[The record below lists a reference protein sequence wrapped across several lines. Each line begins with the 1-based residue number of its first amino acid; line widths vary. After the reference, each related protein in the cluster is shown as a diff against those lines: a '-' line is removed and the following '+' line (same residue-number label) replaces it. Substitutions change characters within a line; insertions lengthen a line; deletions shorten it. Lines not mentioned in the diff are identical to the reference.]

1 LKEAGVPEKSVDRRA
16 NVRFPL
22 RLTINYRTFNPASCS
37 GPLLL
42 KTVNISSN
50 GLLFEDNGTLQP
62 GQRVLVSVEWPARL
76 DRRIPLNL
84 VLEGRILRSGNGQAV
99 LKIYKHEFRTR
110 GSAAAQADP
119 QNYQADDVERS
130 AETAPGP
137 AVPEPGS

>member
-1 LKEAGVPEKSVDRRA
+1 VDRRA

-22 RLTINYRTFNPASCS
+22 RLAVNYRTFNPASCS

-62 GQRVLVSVEWPARL
+62 GQRVMVSVEWPARL
-76 DRRIPLNL
+76 DQRVPLNL
-84 VLEGRILRSGNGQAV
+84 VLEGRILRCGNGQAV

-110 GSAAAQADP
+110 GSAASTADAENCQRDSVEP
-119 QNYQADDVERS
+119 QMDAVLD
-130 AETAPGP
+130 P
-137 AVPEPGS
+137 AVPQLRQ